1 MICQQRRAISN
12 DYIITWWIFF
22 WPNDNI
28 VIGVASQNE
37 CSDKWIQGVG
47 VNLSVASCE
56 MYLKIG
62 QCATDISTNQMKQK
76 GTDLSERF
84 GLRSCNLCEQPIW
97 RA

>member
-1 MICQQRRAISN
+1 MYNNEILGEF
-12 DYIITWWIFF
+12 FF

-28 VIGVASQNE
+28 VIVVASQYE
-37 CSDKWIQGVG
+37 YSDKWIQRVG

-84 GLRSCNLCEQPIW
+84 GLRSCNPCEHSIW
-97 RA
+97 RV